1 MKLRHGPHCLSK
13 QIILLL
19 ETLTMPNIEWPAE
32 TAQIVDNL
40 KDKITEIIETDEQ
53 AKADFDLFMERLHAT
68 PDGSIKVT
76 REEAIEF
83 FVHWYVTKPALYA
96 ILGIEKR
103 DAE

>member
-1 MKLRHGPHCLSK
+1 MQQDKIK
-13 QIILLL
+13 
-19 ETLTMPNIEWPAE
+19 IEWPPE

-40 KDKITEIIETDEQ
+40 KDKVRDLIEEK
-53 AKADFDLFMERLHAT
+53 AKSDFDDFMEALHAT

-96 ILGIEKR
+96 ILGIEETDDK
-103 DAE
+103 